1 MSKYTFK
8 RKLKAHFVERTSYIL
23 NIMYLLYH
31 VVLLFLDII
40 FLILLLLYV
49 HHLSYWRRHLVNAY
63 KVEAR
68 TV

>member
-1 MSKYTFK
+1 
-8 RKLKAHFVERTSYIL
+8 
-23 NIMYLLYH
+23 MYLLYH

-49 HHLSYWRRHLVNAY
+49 HHISYWRRHLVNAY